1 MLPFF
6 YYKNMGV
13 IDFTRIDL
21 MLNRAKKLSDN
32 SAWIFSVDKDVQE
45 EIIRINTEEQ
55 LYEDGVDSLGRS
67 LGDYSVFT
75 IQEKKSNGQRY
86 DHVTLKDSGDFYDS
100 FTVRV
105 TNDGW
110 AQDADDS
117 SKYDEPL
124 FEVWGIDVL
133 GITDENM
140 KYIKEMII
148 DNYIKYVT
156 RELLS

>member
-1 MLPFF
+1 MIPFF
-6 YYKNMGV
+6 YYKNMSV

-32 SAWIFSVDKDVQE
+32 SAWIFSVDREVQN

-55 LYEDGVDSLGRS
+55 LYEEGVDSLGRS

-75 IQEKKSNGQRY
+75 IQEKRSKGQRY
-86 DHVTLKDSGDFYDS
+86 DHVTLKDTGDFYDS

-110 AQDADDS
+110 TQDADDS

-140 KYIKEMII
+140 KYIKEMIV

>member
-6 YYKNMGV
+6 YYKNMSV

-32 SAWIFSVDKDVQE
+32 SAWIFSVDREVQN

-55 LYEDGVDSLGRS
+55 LYEEGVDSLGRS

-75 IQEKKSNGQRY
+75 IQEKRSKGQRY
-86 DHVTLKDSGDFYDS
+86 DHVTLKDTGDFYDS

-110 AQDADDS
+110 TQDADDS

-140 KYIKEMII
+140 KYIKEMIV